1 MQRSVGGFHC
11 THEISNNAYLHSPFR
26 RSLAVFAR
34 SRSIGLPTAYKHTY
48 LGRRIRIQGA
58 ARPGAGAQGSSE
70 PVQCTWPPTVKF
82 VQTLELAASRSP
94 VWAEEARTSATNTQ
108 PTAGHSTGMCVLNS
122 RGMARPVSCPVLP
135 VFPGFSRFFP
145 VFPGFPVS
153 RFFELRPVLPVFP
166 GFSRLFPVL
175 VPVLGPV
182 FFFFDSR

>member
-1 MQRSVGGFHC
+1 MQRSLGGFHC

-70 PVQCTWPPTVKF
+70 PVQCTWPPAVKF

-122 RGMARPVSCPVLP
+122 RGMARPVSCPGT
-135 VFPGFSRFFP
+135 PGFSRFFP
-145 VFPGFPVS
+145 VFPGFS
-153 RFFELRPVLPVFP
+153 RFP
-166 GFSRLFPVL
+166 GF
-175 VPVLGPV
+175 PV
-182 FFFFDSR
+182 F

>member
-1 MQRSVGGFHC
+1 MQRSLGGVHC
-11 THEISNNAYLHSPFR
+11 THEISNNAYLHSRFR
-26 RSLAVFAR
+26 RALAVFAR

-70 PVQCTWPPTVKF
+70 PVQYAWPPTVKF

-122 RGMARPVSCPVLP
+122 RGMARPVSCPALP
-135 VFPGFSRFFP
+135 VFPGFSRFA
-145 VFPGFPVS
+145 PGFS
-153 RFFELRPVLPVFP
+153 AFWLLPVF
-166 GFSRLFPVL
+166 
-175 VPVLGPV
+175 
-182 FFFFDSR
+182 

>member
-1 MQRSVGGFHC
+1 MQRSLGGFHC

-26 RSLAVFAR
+26 RALAVFAR
-34 SRSIGLPTAYKHTY
+34 SRSISLPTAYKHTY

-108 PTAGHSTGMCVLNS
+108 PTAGHKTGMCVLKQHS
-122 RGMARPVSCPVLP
+122 RVA
-135 VFPGFSRFFP
+135 PGFFR
-145 VFPGFPVS
+145 
-153 RFFELRPVLPVFP
+153 
-166 GFSRLFPVL
+166 
-175 VPVLGPV
+175 LGPRGPK
-182 FFFFDSR
+182 FETYSNLSPKSART